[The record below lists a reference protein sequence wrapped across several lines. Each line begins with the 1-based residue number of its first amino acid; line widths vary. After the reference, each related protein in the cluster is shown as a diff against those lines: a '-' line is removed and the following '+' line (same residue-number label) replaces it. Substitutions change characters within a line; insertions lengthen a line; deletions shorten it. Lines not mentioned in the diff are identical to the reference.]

1 MDKPYLLGLVVL
13 QLRKIVMYET
23 YFNKLQPYFGQ
34 ENLQLNYMD
43 CDRFV
48 MSIRTQNIDID

>member
-23 YFNKLQPYFGQ
+23 YFNKLQSYFGQ
-34 ENLQLNYMD
+34 ENVQLHYMD

-48 MSIRTQNIDID
+48 MSIRTQNINID